1 MRIRGL
7 ARQLSD
13 TLGNLWLD
21 LTRALPWILL
31 PGALIDAL
39 LLVWQGVPMNLRHYA
54 AATTVEDAQQKLH
67 SPVYASFNGP
77 LRHPCRF
84 LADTDS
90 CELMRTPFVAMIYD
104 IMVNELRAVV
114 EELGGEQTLGRALS
128 SDRDMREA
136 IREGFPPAV
145 VKELM
150 RASGLTLTEL
160 ASSLDLSA
168 RSLQRRSRSG
178 RLTRYES
185 DRLYRLARIVA
196 IANEYL
202 GDHERALRWLKH
214 PNRALGGLAPVAAID
229 TELGARQVE
238 NILGRIAYG
247 GIS

>member
-1 MRIRGL
+1 MQGL
-7 ARQLSD
+7 VAKQKAGSD
-13 TLGNLWLD
+13 SSSVRHSGSPSISGN
-21 LTRALPWILL
+21 LTRA
-31 PGALIDAL
+31 
-39 LLVWQGVPMNLRHYA
+39 
-54 AATTVEDAQQKLH
+54 
-67 SPVYASFNGP
+67 
-77 LRHPCRF
+77 
-84 LADTDS
+84 
-90 CELMRTPFVAMIYD
+90 PFVAIIYD

-136 IREGFPPAV
+136 IRHGFPPAV

-150 RASGLTLTEL
+150 RTSGLTLKEL
-160 ASSLDLSA
+160 ASALDLSP
-168 RSLQRRSRSG
+168 RSLQRRRRSG
-178 RLTRYES
+178 RLARYES

-202 GDHERALRWLKH
+202 GDHERAMRWLKR

-238 NILGRIAYG
+238 SILGRIAYG